1 MHLQW
6 FPFLFVVNF
15 TRHNL
20 SHVVSAALRAV
31 GNIVTGDDVQTQVR
45 YPSFLFEVSLK

>member
-1 MHLQW
+1 MHLQGY
-6 FPFLFVVNF
+6 PCLFLVHF

-45 YPSFLFEVSLK
+45 HPPFLFEMPLK